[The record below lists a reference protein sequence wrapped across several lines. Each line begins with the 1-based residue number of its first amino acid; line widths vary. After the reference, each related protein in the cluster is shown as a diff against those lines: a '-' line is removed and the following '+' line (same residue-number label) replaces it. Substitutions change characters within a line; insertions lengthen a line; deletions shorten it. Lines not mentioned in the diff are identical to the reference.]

1 MAKVPFVGHILSA
14 PPLLNLIM
22 IHLTF
27 IHSGGGIKMNL
38 RLTFLTLSWFLYGW
52 VVAERGVSHNIVKSF
67 LLKSSMFL
75 LNCTVGLCISLSCFG
90 LVWLFDLANSLSY
103 MPTHPADPCAKM
115 CKVCREPQTGC
126 QTARQEARRK
136 EQQLP
141 SSRLCIRLLDTSCL
155 ACKQSKD
162 ATHAKSSCR
171 WLLSFPSKLPAPDSN
186 QAVLEARRSLETKG
200 TYRAPTR

>member
-22 IHLTF
+22 IHFTF
-27 IHSGGGIKMNL
+27 IHSGGIKMNL
-38 RLTFLTLSWFLYGW
+38 WLTFLTWWWFLYGR
-52 VVAERGVSHNIVKSF
+52 VAAERGVSHDIVKSF
-67 LLKSSMFL
+67 LLKCFSWTVQLACVSS
-75 LNCTVGLCISLSCFG
+75 C
-90 LVWLFDLANSLSY
+90 LVLALFDCLILQIPFLICQ
-103 MPTHPADPCAKM
+103 PTPLTHVPKCAK
-115 CKVCREPQTGC
+115 CVVNRRLVVRLLDKRLDARSSSC
-126 QTARQEARRK
+126 QPA
-136 EQQLP
+136 
-141 SSRLCIRLLDTSCL
+141 SRLCIRLLDTSCL